1 MKAPR
6 GITLVTLL
14 IALGITA
21 GLFWIATFGQAYWD
35 NIEVNNVLKQAANMC
50 YREHD
55 DGNIRRFVFR
65 KLHELID
72 EQVEDHGRIVTAMRI
87 EADPD
92 DLRIER
98 SQVPAYVNIWLTY
111 NRTVKIPFAGG
122 TRTLQFVD
130 HAEQDLSPVKW

>member
-1 MKAPR
+1 LKAPR
-6 GITLVTLL
+6 GITLVTVL
-14 IALGITA
+14 IVLAIAA
-21 GLFWIATFGQAYWD
+21 GLFWIVTFGQAYWD
-35 NIEVNNVLKQAANMC
+35 NMEVNGILKQAANMC

-55 DGNIRRFVFR
+55 DGTIRRFIFR
-65 KLHELID
+65 RLHELFD
-72 EQVEDHGRIVTAMRI
+72 EEVEDHGRMVTMMRI
-87 EADPD
+87 EAEPD

-111 NRTVKIPFAGG
+111 NRTVKIPIAGG

>member
-1 MKAPR
+1 
-6 GITLVTLL
+6 
-14 IALGITA
+14 
-21 GLFWIATFGQAYWD
+21 
-35 NIEVNNVLKQAANMC
+35 MC

-55 DGNIRRFVFR
+55 DGPIRRFIFR
-65 KLHELID
+65 RLHELFD
-72 EQVEDHGRIVTAMRI
+72 EEVEDRGRMVTVMRI

-111 NRTVKIPFAGG
+111 NRTVRIPLAGG